1 MSQITAIYHG
11 TSSNGHILD
20 GATRQLW
27 TLSRQVAEIRES
39 KGLSQQDVANIT
51 RQAQQHV
58 SRVEHGQNCQL
69 LTFLKV
75 CQALGI
81 RVVLEEVK

>member
-1 MSQITAIYHG
+1 MDQNKGSGQ
-11 TSSNGHILD
+11 
-20 GATRQLW
+20 
-27 TLSRQVAEIRES
+27 
-39 KGLSQQDVANIT
+39 GLSQQDVANIT